1 MAHRLRSVGRR
12 RRIDVSRRSFSRLP
26 RTAWSGL
33 GIAAVFLLANTLA
46 VALHVT
52 AQETRPTPTA
62 TPSAATPPAATPSA
76 ATPSAAAKT
85 PLRPE
90 DVYRFDTPTQ
100 SVLSP
105 GGSQAAYIRQ
115 WIDPATL
122 LERHSLWISSRTGE
136 GRPIVAAVEAGE
148 PDARQPVY
156 SPDGRWIAFRSTRP
170 RPDGWKATP
179 PAPPESE
186 PSTDIWLMP
195 AQGGSAVPLAG
206 PEKPYGRVFTDP
218 FYGRVAFSPDSQSL
232 VFVADDGLD
241 ARTLEEREADVTVVR
256 PDQGEGY
263 TGYGPAQIWVA
274 RLHTVPPGKTFATPY
289 AAARIERL
297 THDEIWYG
305 DPQWLPDGRSL
316 VVHAN
321 RTADTESVRFSINK
335 NFDLWSLDIPSRR
348 LAQLTFGPGPEV
360 SPRIAPDGRSLVCLS
375 SPRNGPHA
383 DVFNL
388 VVVDLNTKPPRSR
401 TVADHHTAVEATN
414 GETANGKSASGTS
427 ASGTSAS
434 GETATGKTATGKTG
448 NGHSANGEG
457 IPAFPLPDNAWED
470 AGHVIHT
477 SNEGVTSATYRVAL
491 ASGERESIELVDPPT
506 EYQRQIRLR
515 MSLVPTGNAFLEER
529 LLGKTTIETW
539 ESDSGLKIEGLL
551 TVPPPS
557 VAKAPYKLLVHPHGG
572 PHSRSALGFNLTAEM
587 FAAHGFA
594 VFQPNF
600 RGSQGYGRRFLD
612 ADRRDFGGGDMRDIL
627 TGIEHLAK
635 RGIID
640 PKRQF
645 VYGTSYGG
653 YMTTWLVGQT
663 RQFKAAVAQNPVTD
677 LNVMWGCGDLQ
688 SWTEWEFGGRPWEV
702 PDLMRKHSPSTYVDR
717 VETPTLLLHARDD
730 RRCPIAMSTLY
741 HQSLVKR
748 GVKTQMVVYPNEGHG
763 IKQPRHRVDVF
774 RRTLRWFAEAEDN
787 VDLGGVVERHVMIPM
802 RDGTRLSAYLY
813 FPPGAG
819 PWPVLYEQRYADLRA
834 PSSRQN
840 FAKLA
845 RGGYVVCAENFRG
858 SQRSEGQW
866 VGYRAL
872 GWGELQ
878 DGYDTVEWLA
888 AQPWSTGKVGT
899 FGSSQAGFAQN
910 FLAVARPPHLAAQYM
925 IDTGLSLFHE
935 GYRIGGAA
943 RPERFKQMEAVCRV
957 PEHNRELMKEWFSHP
972 NFDAYWQAEDCSRHF
987 DKMDV
992 PCFTIGSWYDF
1003 MCVGS
1008 IESYIGRQHR
1018 AGPGSRGRQQLLIGP
1033 WLHGRFKETNKAGQL
1048 EYPENAKFPMDDHML
1063 RWFDHHLKGIDNGAD
1078 KDNTVRYY
1086 VMGPLQEQRTVG
1098 NEWRTATDWPIP
1110 AQATPYYLNADGQ
1123 LATSMPVSEEQ
1134 ADNNRSRT
1142 TFRADPLKPNKIP
1155 AGGFPG
1161 AADARDFENQAEVR
1175 TFTSPPL
1182 TEDVEWTGKVRAE
1195 LFVSSTAPDT
1205 DFIVRVSDVYP
1216 DGRSILIID
1225 YIRRARYREGFEQE
1239 RMLVPG
1245 QVTPISFD
1253 VGWLSQVFAKG
1264 HRIRVT
1270 IASTGAPFYEP
1281 NPNTGEPLTIEPPSR
1296 TAVANNAVWHSKQ
1309 HASRII
1315 APWVATAP
1323 PDAAKETTT
1332 RPSSTTPSATTPSST
1347 TPSSTTPSS
1356 TTPSTATGVPA
1367 AVLTKP
1373 LADRT
1378 VRPAVN
1384 VLFLMAD
1391 DLRCELGC
1399 YGSKAL
1405 TPRLD
1410 QLASRGIRYDRA
1422 YCQQAVCNPSR
1433 SSLLTGKRPD
1443 TLRLWNNGTHF
1454 RERNPD
1460 VVTLPGVFKAAGYDT
1475 LCVGKIFHN
1484 WHTAVK
1490 GDRPSWTADEF
1501 LHYANHGDDKPL
1513 VGDSKNL
1520 ASLPNLAGIA
1530 DWNYGQTR
1538 ITECLDVPD
1547 EAYYDGRVADM
1558 AVKTL
1563 ERLHAAAAD
1572 SSSGGATAK
1581 STARKPFFLAVGFW
1595 KPHAPFNAP
1604 KKYWDLYDRASL
1616 RLDAAAAAARMP
1628 ENGLAIAMHDS
1639 RELLGIPPATHLPNA
1654 AQSAEMRHGY
1664 FANISYMDAQ
1674 IGKVLDA
1681 LERLGYRDNTAIVF
1695 VGDHGYQIGEHTL
1708 WGKTSCFENDAR
1720 VPLILCPPGGMA
1732 KTSTRQLV
1740 ELIDL
1745 FPTLTQLSGLPTP
1758 AGLEGVS
1765 LVDPASS
1772 NKTAAFTQHP
1782 RPAYYDRTPT
1792 KTPSAMGYSVRTT
1805 THRYTEW
1812 RAWSDGQGIGAELY
1826 DHTTDPDETLNLV
1839 NSTNS
1844 ADVLAAARARLH
1856 AQFPTGVSPADRE
1869 RLK

>member
-1 MAHRLRSVGRR
+1 MAPRFCSLLAVVLMAASALLPARLPAQE
-12 RRIDVSRRSFSRLP
+12 SRL
-26 RTAWSGL
+26 
-33 GIAAVFLLANTLA
+33 AA
-46 VALHVT
+46 
-52 AQETRPTPTA
+52 
-62 TPSAATPPAATPSA
+62 AATAGSASVSSSGSPGDNAAPP
-76 ATPSAAAKT
+76 KT

-90 DVYRFDTPTQ
+90 DIYRFDAPTQ
-100 SVLSP
+100 AALSP
-105 GGSQAAYIRQ
+105 DHSQAAYIRQ

-122 LERHSLWISSRTGE
+122 LERHSLWTSALASDGSRVT
-136 GRPIVAAVEAGE
+136 AAAEPGE
-148 PDARQPVY
+148 PDARLPVY
-156 SPDGRWIAFRSTRP
+156 SPDGRWIAIRSTRP
-170 RPDGWKATP
+170 RLAGWKPTP
-179 PAPPESE
+179 AAPPESE
-186 PSTDIWLMP
+186 PATDIWLVP
-195 AQGGSAVPLAG
+195 AQGGPAVPLAG
-206 PEKPYGRVFTDP
+206 PDKPYGRVFSDP

-241 ARTLEEREADVTVVR
+241 PRTLEEREADVTVVR
-256 PDQGEGY
+256 ADQGEGY
-263 TGYGPAQIWVA
+263 TGYGAAQIWIA
-274 RLHTVPPGKTFATPY
+274 RLHTVPPGKNFTTAQ

-321 RTADTESVRFSINK
+321 RTGDVESVRFSINK
-335 NFDLWSLDIPSRR
+335 NFDLWSLEIASRR
-348 LAQLTFGPGPEV
+348 LTRLTFGPGPEV

-388 VVVDLNTKPPRSR
+388 LAVDLTVLPPRSR
-401 TVADHHTAVEATN
+401 IVSDHHPAGDTPT
-414 GETANGKSASGTS
+414 
-427 ASGTSAS
+427 
-434 GETATGKTATGKTG
+434 TGAGV
-448 NGHSANGEG
+448 
-457 IPAFPLPDNAWED
+457 PAFPLPDNAWD
-470 AGHVIHT
+470 DPSHVIHT
-477 SNEGVTSATYRVAL
+477 SNEGVATATYRVTV
-491 ASGERESIELVDPPT
+491 ASGARQAIELVEPT
-506 EYQRQIRLR
+506 TAFQAALR
-515 MSLVPTGNAFLEER
+515 RRATLVPAGNAFLSER
-529 LLGKTTIETW
+529 LLGETTVVTW
-539 ESDSGLKIEGLL
+539 ESEPGLKIEGVL

-572 PHSRSALGFNLTAEM
+572 PHSRSAIGFNFTAEL
-587 FAAHGFA
+587 FAAHGYA

-627 TGIEHLAK
+627 SGIEHLAK
-635 RGIID
+635 QGVID
-640 PKRQF
+640 PRRQF

-653 YMTTWLVGQT
+653 YMTTWLVGHT

-677 LNVMWGCGDLQ
+677 LDVMWGCGDLQ

-717 VETPTLLLHARDD
+717 VETPTLLLHARED

-748 GVKTQMVVYPNEGHG
+748 GIKTQMVVYPNEGHG
-763 IKQPRHRVDVF
+763 IKQPKHRVDVF
-774 RRTLRWFAEAEDN
+774 RRVLRWFAEAEDN
-787 VDLGGVVERHVMIPM
+787 VDLGGVIEKHVMIPM

-813 FPPGAG
+813 FPPGEG

-935 GYRIGGAA
+935 GYRIGGAT

-957 PEHNRELMKEWFSHP
+957 PEHNRALLQEWFSHP
-972 NFDAYWQAEDCSRHF
+972 HYDTYWQAEDCSRHF

-1008 IESYIGRQHR
+1008 IDSYIGRQHR
-1018 AGPGSRGRQQLLIGP
+1018 GGPGSRGRQQLLIGP

-1048 EYPENAKFPMDDHML
+1048 EYPINAKFPMDDHML
-1063 RWFDHHLKGIDNGAD
+1063 RWFDHHLKGIKNGAD
-1078 KDNTVRYY
+1078 KDSAVRYY
-1086 VMGPLQEQRTVG
+1086 VMGPVGEGRAVG
-1098 NEWRTATDWPIP
+1098 NQWRTAADWPI
-1110 AQATPYYLNADGQ
+1110 ASQATPYYLTAEGQ
-1123 LATSMPVSEEQ
+1123 LGTAPPTNSEQ
-1134 ADNNRSRT
+1134 TDNNASRT
-1142 TFRADPLKPNKIP
+1142 TFLADPLKPNEIP
-1155 AGGFPG
+1155 ARGFPG
-1161 AADARDFENQAEVR
+1161 AADARDFEKQAEVR
-1175 TFTSPPL
+1175 TFTTPPL

-1195 LFVSSTAPDT
+1195 LFVSSSAPDT

-1225 YIRRARYREGFEQE
+1225 YIRRARYRDGYDQE

-1245 QVTPISFD
+1245 QVTPVTFD
-1253 VGWLSQVFAKG
+1253 VGWLSQIFAKG

-1281 NPNTGEPLTIEPPSR
+1281 NPNTGEPLTIEPPAR
-1296 TAVANNAVWHSKQ
+1296 TAVATNAVWHSEK

-1315 APWVATAP
+1315 APLIAP
-1323 PDAAKETTT
+1323 PGPKA
-1332 RPSSTTPSATTPSST
+1332 
-1347 TPSSTTPSS
+1347 
-1356 TTPSTATGVPA
+1356 PA
-1367 AVLTKP
+1367 AAAEKAAAATPAPTAITAAAAIESPVAKP
-1373 LADRT
+1373 PRA
-1378 VRPAVN
+1378 PVN
-1384 VLFLMAD
+1384 VLFIMAD

-1399 YGSKAL
+1399 YGSPAL

-1410 QLASRGIRYDRA
+1410 KLADRGIRYERA

-1433 SSLLTGKRPD
+1433 SSLLTGRRPD

-1460 VVTLPGVFKAAGYDT
+1460 VATLPGTFKAAGYET
-1475 LCVGKIFHN
+1475 RCVGKIFHN

-1501 LHYANHGDDKPL
+1501 LHYANHGDDKPQA
-1513 VGDSKNL
+1513 GGT
-1520 ASLPNLAGIA
+1520 ASSDRLSNRAGVA

-1547 EAYYDGRVADM
+1547 EAYYDGRVAAE
-1558 AVKTL
+1558 AVKVI
-1563 ERLHAAAAD
+1563 ESFRAAVPAQPE
-1572 SSSGGATAK
+1572 ATAPAAPAK
-1581 STARKPFFLAVGFW
+1581 QPFFLAVGFW

-1604 KKYWDLYDRASL
+1604 KKYWDLYSRAAM
-1616 RLDAAAAAARMP
+1616 RLDAAAPAARWP
-1628 ENGLAIAMHDS
+1628 ENGVAVALHDS
-1639 RELLGIPPATHLPNA
+1639 RELLGIPPATHQPTPD
-1654 AQSAEMRHGY
+1654 QVAEMRHGY
-1664 FANISYMDAQ
+1664 FANISYLDAQ
-1674 IGKVLDA
+1674 LGKVLDA
-1681 LERLGYRDNTAIVF
+1681 LQRCGFRDNTSIVF
-1695 VGDHGYQIGEHTL
+1695 VGDHGFHIGEHTL
-1708 WGKTSCFENDAR
+1708 WGKTSCFEHDAR
-1720 VPLILCPPGGMA
+1720 VPLIIVPPGGVPQ
-1732 KTSTRQLV
+1732 TSTRQMV
-1740 ELIDL
+1740 ELIDI
-1745 FPTLTQLSGLPTP
+1745 FPTLADLCGVPAP
-1758 AGLEGVS
+1758 AGLDGRS
-1765 LVDPASS
+1765 LLDPNSPA
-1772 NKTAAFTQHP
+1772 KVAAFTQHP
-1782 RPAYYDRTPT
+1782 RPAYFDRTPS
-1792 KTPSAMGYSVRTT
+1792 KTPSAMGYSVRTA

-1812 RAWSDGQGIGAELY
+1812 RGWHDGKLLGVELY
-1826 DHTTDPDETLNLV
+1826 NHATDPHETV
-1839 NSTNS
+1839 NVADASESAVAQST
-1844 ADVLAAARARLH
+1844 ARQQLH
-1856 AQFPTGVSPADRE
+1856 AQFPADVTPEKRGG
-1869 RLK
+1869 

>member
-1 MAHRLRSVGRR
+1 MAHRLRFDCGRR
-12 RRIDVSRRSFSRLP
+12 PAGAARRSISRLP
-26 RTAWSGL
+26 RIAGRGVRLAALLLLLKATAAAL
-33 GIAAVFLLANTLA
+33 PIAAQEARPAAAAT
-46 VALHVT
+46 VT
-52 AQETRPTPTA
+52 VS
-62 TPSAATPPAATPSA
+62 PSAAATPAAATPA
-76 ATPSAAAKT
+76 AAAKT

-100 SVLSP
+100 SVLSLD
-105 GGSQAAYIRQ
+105 GSQAAYIRQ
-115 WIDPATL
+115 WIDPETL
-122 LERHSLWISSRTGE
+122 QERNSLWVSSLTGA
-136 GRPIVAAVEAGE
+136 GRRVVAAAEAGE

-170 RPDGWKATP
+170 RPDGWKPTP

-186 PSTDIWLMP
+186 PSTDIWLVP
-195 AQGGSAVPLAG
+195 AQGGPAVPLAG
-206 PEKPYGRVFTDP
+206 PDKPYGRVFTDP

-241 ARTLEEREADVTVVR
+241 ARTLEEREADVTVIR

-274 RLHTVPPGKTFATPY
+274 RLPMVPPGKTFATAH
-289 AAARIERL
+289 AAMRIERL
-297 THDEIWYG
+297 TNDEIWYG

-335 NFDLWSLDIPSRR
+335 NFDLWSLDIASRR
-348 LAQLTFGPGPEV
+348 LTQLTFGPGPEV

-383 DVFNL
+383 DIFNL

-401 TVADHHTAVEATN
+401 TIADHHPAAEAASGDAVN
-414 GETANGKSASGTS
+414 VQPANGVLAHGVL
-427 ASGTSAS
+427 
-434 GETATGKTATGKTG
+434 
-448 NGHSANGEG
+448 ANGIG
-457 IPAFPLPDNAWED
+457 VPAFPLPDNPWED

-477 SNEGVTSATYRVAL
+477 SNEGVTTATYRVAL
-491 ASGERESIELVDPPT
+491 ASGERKSIELVDPPT
-506 EYQRQIRLR
+506 AYQRQLRLR
-515 MSLVPTGNAFLEER
+515 MSLVPPGNAFLEER
-529 LLGKTTIETW
+529 LLGKTTVETW
-539 ESDSGLKIEGLL
+539 ESEPGWKIEGLL

-572 PHSRSALGFNLTAEM
+572 PHSRSALGLNLTAEM

-730 RRCPIAMSTLY
+730 RRCPIAMSKLY

-943 RPERFKQMEAVCRV
+943 RPERFKQMESVCRV

-972 NFDAYWQAEDCSRHF
+972 HFDAYWQAEDCSRHF

-1018 AGPGSRGRQQLLIGP
+1018 AGPGSRGHQQLLIGP
-1033 WLHGRFKETNKAGQL
+1033 WLHGRFKETNKAGQM

-1063 RWFDHHLKGIDNGAD
+1063 RWFDHHLKGINNGAD

-1086 VMGPLQEQRTVG
+1086 VMGPLKEPRTVG

-1110 AQATPYYLNADGQ
+1110 AQATPYFLAADGQ
-1123 LATSMPVSEEQ
+1123 LGAAAPMTEEQ
-1134 ADNNRSRT
+1134 ADNKASRT
-1142 TFRADPLKPNKIP
+1142 TFLADPLKPNKIP

-1175 TFTSPPL
+1175 TFTTPPL

-1245 QVTPISFD
+1245 QVTPVTFD
-1253 VGWLSQVFAKG
+1253 VGWLSQIFAKG

-1270 IASTGAPFYEP
+1270 VASTGAPFYEP
-1281 NPNTGEPLTIEPPSR
+1281 NPNTGEPVTIEPPAR
-1296 TAVANNAVWHSKQ
+1296 TAVATNAVWHSKQ

-1315 APWVATAP
+1315 APVVAPQPQQQQPKP
-1323 PDAAKETTT
+1323 PPPPQQQQSLLQRPLPPAAKDAA
-1332 RPSSTTPSATTPSST
+1332 
-1347 TPSSTTPSS
+1347 
-1356 TTPSTATGVPA
+1356 A
-1367 AVLTKP
+1367 AVSAQAAAVSK
-1373 LADRT
+1373 A
-1378 VRPAVN
+1378 RPAFN
-1384 VLFLMAD
+1384 VLFIMAD

-1410 QLASRGIRYDRA
+1410 RLASRGIRYDRA

-1433 SSLLTGKRPD
+1433 SSMLTGKRPD
-1443 TLRLWNNGTHF
+1443 TLGLWNNGTHF

-1460 VVTLPGVFKAAGYDT
+1460 VATLPGVFKAAGYNT

-1490 GDRPSWTADEF
+1490 GDRPSWSADEF
-1501 LHYANHGDDKPL
+1501 LHYANHGDDKPKL
-1513 VGDSKNL
+1513 SDPATL

-1530 DWNYGQTR
+1530 HWNYGQTR

-1563 ERLHAAAAD
+1563 ERFRAATDQA
-1572 SSSGGATAK
+1572 AK
-1581 STARKPFFLAVGFW
+1581 SETNSVLADVSKDSKAPKSQGEPFFLAVGFW

-1604 KKYWDLYDRASL
+1604 KKYWDLYDRAAF
-1616 RLDAAAAAARMP
+1616 RLDTAAPAARVP
-1628 ENGLAIAMHDS
+1628 ESGVAIALHDS
-1639 RELLGIPPATHLPNA
+1639 REVLGIPPATHLPTA
-1654 AQSAEMRHGY
+1654 DQTSEMRHGY
-1664 FANISYMDAQ
+1664 FANISYLDAQ
-1674 IGKVLDA
+1674 VGKLLDA
-1681 LERLGYRDNTAIVF
+1681 LDRCGYGENTAIVF
-1695 VGDHGYQIGEHTL
+1695 VGDHGYHIGEHTL
-1708 WGKTSCFENDAR
+1708 WGKTSCFEHDAR
-1720 VPLILCPPGGMA
+1720 VPLILCPPGGVA
-1732 KTSTRQLV
+1732 ETNTQQLV

-1745 FPTLTQLSGLPTP
+1745 FPTLTNLCGVAAP

-1765 LVDPASS
+1765 LLERQATR
-1772 NKTAAFTQHP
+1772 KTAAYTQHP
-1782 RPAYYDRTPT
+1782 RPAYYDRTPS
-1792 KTPSAMGYSVRTT
+1792 KTPTAMGYSVRTR

-1812 RAWSDGQGIGAELY
+1812 RGWSDGQLLGAELY
-1826 DHTTDPDETLNLV
+1826 DHTTDPHETV
-1839 NSTNS
+1839 NIVKVAANATL
-1844 ADVLAAARARLH
+1844 ADA
-1856 AQFPTGVSPADRE
+1856 RE
-1869 RLK
+1869 RLHDQFPPAITPAKRAEK

>member
-1 MAHRLRSVGRR
+1 MPAQE
-12 RRIDVSRRSFSRLP
+12 SRQAA
-26 RTAWSGL
+26 TAKPAAQGGKAAASTSNVP
-33 GIAAVFLLANTLA
+33 AAV
-46 VALHVT
+46 
-52 AQETRPTPTA
+52 
-62 TPSAATPPAATPSA
+62 
-76 ATPSAAAKT
+76 AKS

-90 DVYRFDTPTQ
+90 DVYRFDSPTQ
-100 SVLSP
+100 PALSP
-105 GGSQAAYIRQ
+105 SGSQAAYIRQ
-115 WIDPATL
+115 WIDPASL
-122 LERHSLWISSRTGE
+122 LERHSLWTASLANDGSRSV
-136 GRPIVAAVEAGE
+136 VAAEPGE
-148 PDARQPVY
+148 PDARLPVY
-156 SPDGRWIAFRSTRP
+156 SPDGRWIAIRSTRSQP
-170 RPDGWKATP
+170 NGWKPTP
-179 PAPPESE
+179 AAPPESE
-186 PSTDIWLMP
+186 PATDIWLLP
-195 AQGGSAVPLAG
+195 TQGGPAVPLAG
-206 PEKPYGRVFTDP
+206 PDKPYGRVFTDP
-218 FYGRVAFSPDSQSL
+218 FYSRVAFSPDSQSL
-232 VFVADDGLD
+232 VFVADDGLEP
-241 ARTLEEREADVTVVR
+241 RTLEEREADVTVVR

-274 RLHTVPPGKTFATPY
+274 RLHSVPPGQTFSTPQ
-289 AAARIERL
+289 AAAKIERL
-297 THDEIWYG
+297 TQDEIWYG

-321 RTADTESVRFSINK
+321 RTADVESVRFSINK
-335 NFDLWSLDIPSRR
+335 NFDLWSLDIASRR
-348 LAQLTFGPGPEV
+348 LTRLTFGPGPEV
-360 SPRIAPDGRSLVCLS
+360 SPRVAPDGRSLVCLS

-383 DVFNL
+383 DIFQL
-388 VVVDLNTKPPRSR
+388 LVVDLTSQPPQAR
-401 TVADHHTAVEATN
+401 VVHDHHMAGDTPPAADALTA
-414 GETANGKSASGTS
+414 
-427 ASGTSAS
+427 
-434 GETATGKTATGKTG
+434 
-448 NGHSANGEG
+448 GEG
-457 IPAFPLPDNAWED
+457 VPVFPLPDNAWD
-470 AGHVIHT
+470 GPSHVVHS
-477 SNEGVTSATYRVAL
+477 SNVGVSTATYRVAL
-491 ASGERESIELVDPPT
+491 ATGERQRLELVDPPT
-506 EYQRQIRLR
+506 AYQQAFRRR
-515 MSLVPTGNAFLEER
+515 SALVPPGNAFLAER
-529 LLGKTTIETW
+529 LTGQTTVETW
-539 ESDSGLKIEGLL
+539 ESEPGVKIEGVL

-572 PHSRSALGFNLTAEM
+572 PHSRSATGFNFTAEL
-587 FAAHGFA
+587 FAAQGFA

-600 RGSQGYGRRFLD
+600 RGSQGYGRKFLD

-717 VETPTLLLHARDD
+717 VETPTLLLHARED

-774 RRTLRWFAEAEDN
+774 RRAFRWFAEAEDN

-813 FPPGAG
+813 FPPGDG

-935 GYRIGGAA
+935 GYRIGGAT
-943 RPERFKQMEAVCRV
+943 RPERFKQMETVCRV
-957 PEHNRELMKEWFSHP
+957 PEHNRTLLDEWFSHP
-972 NFDAYWQAEDCSRHF
+972 HYDAYWQAEDCSRHF

-1003 MCVGS
+1003 MCIGS
-1008 IESYIGRQHR
+1008 IDSYIGRQHR
-1018 AGPGSRGRQQLLIGP
+1018 GGPGSRGRQQLLIGP

-1063 RWFDHHLKGIDNGAD
+1063 RWFDHHLKGVNNGAD

-1086 VMGPLQEQRTVG
+1086 VMGPLGEQRTIG
-1098 NEWRTATDWPIP
+1098 NEWRTATDWPI
-1110 AQATPYYLNADGQ
+1110 AARATPYYLAAGGQ
-1123 LATSMPVSEEQ
+1123 LDVEAPATPEQ
-1134 ADNNRSRT
+1134 TDSAASRT
-1142 TFRADPLKPNKIP
+1142 TFRADPLKPNEIP
-1155 AGGFPG
+1155 ARGFPG
-1161 AADARDFENQAEVR
+1161 AADARDFEKQSEVR
-1175 TFTSPPL
+1175 SFTTPPL

-1195 LFVSSTAPDT
+1195 LLVSSTAPDT

-1225 YIRRARYREGFEQE
+1225 YIRRARYRDGYEQE
-1239 RMLVPG
+1239 RMLAPG
-1245 QVTPISFD
+1245 QITPVSFD
-1253 VGWLSQVFAKG
+1253 VGWLSQIFAKG

-1281 NPNTGEPLTIEPPSR
+1281 NPNTGEPLTLEPPAR
-1296 TAVANNAVWHSKQ
+1296 TAVATNAVWHSQQ

-1315 APWVATAP
+1315 APVVANAKAALPEKEAARPKAP
-1323 PDAAKETTT
+1323 
-1332 RPSSTTPSATTPSST
+1332 
-1347 TPSSTTPSS
+1347 
-1356 TTPSTATGVPA
+1356 
-1367 AVLTKP
+1367 
-1373 LADRT
+1373 
-1378 VRPAVN
+1378 VN
-1384 VLFLMAD
+1384 VLFIMAD

-1399 YGSKAL
+1399 YGSRAL

-1410 QLASRGIRYDRA
+1410 KLASRGIRYDRA

-1460 VVTLPGVFKAAGYDT
+1460 VATLPGVFLAAGYDT
-1475 LCVGKIFHN
+1475 RCVGKIFHN

-1490 GDRPSWTADEF
+1490 GDRPSWSVDEF
-1501 LHYANHGDDKPL
+1501 LHYANHGDDKTET
-1513 VGDSKNL
+1513 VKSKDATV
-1520 ASLPNLAGIA
+1520 ASLRNWAGIA

-1547 EAYYDGRVADM
+1547 EAYYDGRVAAE

-1563 ERLHAAAAD
+1563 EKYRAIADKASAGSAA
-1572 SSSGGATAK
+1572 GNATRTVPETQAV
-1581 STARKPFFLAVGFW
+1581 SNSESATSPTPFFLAVGFW

-1604 KKYWDLYDRASL
+1604 KKYWDLYDRAQL
-1616 RLDAAAAAARMP
+1616 RLDAATPAARVP
-1628 ENGLAIAMHDS
+1628 DNGVAIALHDS
-1639 RELLGIPPATHLPNA
+1639 RELLGIPPATRIPNA
-1654 AQSAEMRHGY
+1654 EQSAEMRHGY
-1664 FANISYMDAQ
+1664 FANISYLDAQ

-1681 LERLGYRDNTAIVF
+1681 LERCGFRDNTAIVF
-1695 VGDHGYQIGEHTL
+1695 VGDHGFHIGEHTL
-1708 WGKTSCFENDAR
+1708 WGKTSCFEHDAR
-1720 VPLILCPPGGMA
+1720 VPLIVCPPGGMPA
-1732 KTSTRQLV
+1732 TSTRQLV
-1740 ELIDL
+1740 ELIDI
-1745 FPTLTQLSGLPTP
+1745 FPTLASLCGVP
-1758 AGLEGVS
+1758 APVDLEGVS
-1765 LVDPASS
+1765 LLNRQSAG
-1772 NKTAAFTQHP
+1772 KTAAYTQHP
-1782 RPAYYDRTPT
+1782 RPAYYDRTPS
-1792 KTPSAMGYSVRTT
+1792 KTPTAMGYSVRTA

-1812 RAWSDGQGIGAELY
+1812 RAWSDGAILGFELY
-1826 DHTTDPDETLNLV
+1826 DHAADPSETMNIAGAAS
-1839 NSTNS
+1839 STV
-1844 ADVLAAARARLH
+1844 ALAAARSQLH
-1856 AQFPTGVSPADRE
+1856 AQFPTTVSPAKRAE
-1869 RLK
+1869 